1 MQGVYDIVCGWV
13 YNSCLIS
20 FCHLFIKL
28 QVTTHLIL
36 QSYVTL
42 ETINTNVSCYFSLK
56 LNTAY
61 CLYFAWLS
69 VFTWSSLSFKTF
81 FLYLSSSFY
90 ILLVVLVDLYDL
102 GVNYLYV
109 QQLVF
114 TFIVIPHSR
123 ELTQFVF

>member
-1 MQGVYDIVCGWV
+1 MQVLYDIVCGWV

>member
-1 MQGVYDIVCGWV
+1 MQVLYDIVCGWV

-123 ELTQFVF
+123 ELTLFVF